1 MHSSRLSFTFLYLWC
16 SFSNAQFPDI
26 SPSVSKWTTV
36 TESFPAVT
44 ITRSGGTFTEPAKT
58 VVGGDANDGY
68 GLPGISHVGNSIIS
82 IVAPTTVTEL
92 ATTATQGA
100 RIETSIEA
108 PAALVSELILPI
120 LYDMEDAAPDVTSL
134 PISVASKLNAG
145 WTSLWGSYTSAHPMP
160 SIIDK
165 FDSDFRSIFYF
176 NDLAVQPLH
185 ESILDNLIEYPDATQ
200 SASIAS
206 ALSSLLAPYPTLAS
220 EVSGY
225 MTALETWHAPQ
236 ILAEYSLIRS
246 ELSITTPAP
255 TWLSRVS
262 DFLPAATSASA
273 GGANGTSAG
282 GATSS
287 ASHGS
292 ALPIRGASVFV
303 NAGIA
308 VASIAVILLM

>member
-1 MHSSRLSFTFLYLWC
+1 
-16 SFSNAQFPDI
+16 
-26 SPSVSKWTTV
+26 
-36 TESFPAVT
+36 
-44 ITRSGGTFTEPAKT
+44 
-58 VVGGDANDGY
+58 
-68 GLPGISHVGNSIIS
+68 
-82 IVAPTTVTEL
+82 
-92 ATTATQGA
+92 
-100 RIETSIEA
+100 
-108 PAALVSELILPI
+108 
-120 LYDMEDAAPDVTSL
+120 
-134 PISVASKLNAG
+134 
-145 WTSLWGSYTSAHPMP
+145 MP